1 MLPCSQSTMTQSTP
15 DRARRRETFAPGSIC
30 HMPMD
35 WRPWANAVLRRLDAC
50 IAMARRVV
58 LKCLLL
64 LLLVFRRGTAETA
77 DDGVNDALATRRA
90 RILGPA
96 AGDVAE
102 ERSFVV
108 VARVCRRAFMMA
120 SGTNPHSGL

>member
-58 LKCLLL
+58 PKCLLL
-64 LLLVFRRGTAETA
+64 LPLIFRRGTA
-77 DDGVNDALATRRA
+77 DDCATDALATRRA
-90 RILGPA
+90 RVPLL
-96 AGDVAE
+96 AGDAD